1 MGKLR
6 DQMQRGM
13 ELKNLNSR
21 TKRCYPHWMSRFV
34 RHYRKLPDQLGDAEI
49 KSFYKEARSLR

>member
-6 DQMQRGM
+6 DLMQRDM

-21 TKRCYPHWMSRFV
+21 TKRSYPHWMSRFV
-34 RHYRKLPDQLGDAEI
+34 RHYRKPLDQLGDAEI